1 MLRHCHPS
9 TLERQRRSVA
19 LHPAHA
25 MIKQLLTALK
35 RITITLTIVLLAA
48 WTYLSQPTLAKSE
61 PANIAINNDRLQDIV
76 KKLSIDFHPRNFR
89 NTQNLEATVA
99 YIQKHFEAAGGTVTI
114 QAFEVSGSTYKNVRC
129 HFGNSATPKVIV
141 GAHYDSHSNTPG
153 ADDNASG
160 IAGLIELAYLLG
172 DYAPDGNFELVA
184 YPLEEPPHLATNYM
198 GSHFH
203 AETIRDEGAPVAGVI
218 VLEMIGYFTDEFGS
232 QDYPSLLFKLI
243 YPNRGNFIAVV
254 GKMNQRAYTK
264 DVKIGMKG
272 ASELPVESINAPK
285 GVSGIDFSDHR
296 NYWKFGY
303 DAVMI
308 TDTAFYRNTAY
319 HESNDTWDR
328 LDYEKMGQV
337 VHGVCSAA
345 NKLAEQ
351 TPNKKKL

>member
-1 MLRHCHPS
+1 
-9 TLERQRRSVA
+9 
-19 LHPAHA
+19 
-25 MIKQLLTALK
+25 MIKQLLTAFK
-35 RITITLTIVLLAA
+35 RIAITLTIILLAA
-48 WTYLSQPTLAKSE
+48 WGYLSQPTLAGSE
-61 PANIAINNDRLQDIV
+61 PANTTINQQRLQEIV
-76 KKLSIDFHPRNFR
+76 KTLSIDFHPRNFR
-89 NTQNLEATVA
+89 NTANLESTVH
-99 YIQKHFEAAGGTVTI
+99 YIQKHFEATGGSVTI
-114 QAFEVSGSTYKNVRC
+114 QSFEVSGTTYKNMRC
-129 HFGNSATPKVIV
+129 HFGNSDAPKVIV
-141 GAHYDSHSNTPG
+141 GAHYDSHDQTPG

-160 IAGLIELAYLLG
+160 VAGLIELAYLLG
-172 DYAPDGNFELVA
+172 ETTPDGNFELVA
-184 YPLEEPPHLATNYM
+184 YPLEEPPHFATTKM

-203 AETIRDEGAPVAGVI
+203 AESIRDEGETIAGVI

-254 GKMNQRAYTK
+254 GKMDQRAFTK

-285 GVSGIDFSDHR
+285 GVPGIDFSDHR

-328 LDYEKMGQV
+328 LNYEKMGQV
-337 VHGVCSAA
+337 VQGVYSAVVRIA
-345 NKLAEQ
+345 AEHQ
-351 TPNKKKL
+351 K